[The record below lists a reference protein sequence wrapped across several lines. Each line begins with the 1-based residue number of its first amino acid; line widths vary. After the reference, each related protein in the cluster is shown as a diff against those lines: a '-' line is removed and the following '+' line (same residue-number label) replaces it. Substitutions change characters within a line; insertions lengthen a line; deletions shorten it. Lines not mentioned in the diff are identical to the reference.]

1 MASPLI
7 FEQGQEGR
15 ANRYF
20 QHGAPMTDFLP
31 KETLREDLPVPD
43 NSELDVVRHFTRLS
57 QRTFGIDL
65 GFYPLGSCTMK
76 YNPRVNDAMANL
88 PGLRDLHPFAPDE
101 LSQGALQVMYELE
114 RSLASLFG
122 MAAFSLNPSAGA
134 HAELAA
140 LLIAKKY
147 FKDRGEEK
155 RTTVIVPDTAHG
167 TNPAS
172 AAMCGFKVVSLKS
185 DERGRVGVEDL
196 KKVLGD
202 DTAVCMMTNPNTLG
216 LFEDHIKEIT
226 DAVHAAGGLMY
237 YDGANANALMG
248 NARPGDMGFDLMH
261 LNTHKTFTIPHGG
274 GGAGHGPVGV
284 AAHLVDY
291 LPTPVVR
298 ATLRQASDSDATAVL
313 NPPGDNGQGRPFAS
327 DSMTFALDFDL
338 PKSIGPMRS
347 FWSNFAHAVRALAYI
362 YANGAE
368 GLTKVSQLAVL
379 NANYIRVHVAEF
391 LTTPY
396 PEICRHEFVASAQEL
411 KKETGVRTL
420 DIAKALLD
428 RGYMAPTVYF
438 PLIVPECLMIEPTET
453 ESKETLDEF
462 IAALRDIV
470 ETAKRNPQEI
480 MDAPVHT
487 VVGRIDET
495 RAARQP
501 NLRWTPANS

>member
-1 MASPLI
+1 MTRLASDHTSSPLI
-7 FEQGQEGR
+7 FELGQDGR
-15 ANRYF
+15 ANRYVDE
-20 QHGAPMTDFLP
+20 GAPLSDFLP
-31 KETLREDLPVPD
+31 LNALRDELPLPD
-43 NSELDVVRHFTRLS
+43 NTELDVVRHFTRLS
-57 QRTFGIDL
+57 QRTFGIDV

-88 PGLRDLHPFAPDE
+88 PGMRDLHPYAPDE
-101 LSQGALQVMYELE
+101 SAQGALQVMYELE
-114 RSLASLFG
+114 RTFCSLFG

-140 LLIAKKY
+140 LLIAKAY
-147 FKDRGEEK
+147 FKDLGQTHRDK
-155 RTTVIVPDTAHG
+155 VIVPDTAHG

-172 AAMCGFKVVSLKS
+172 AAMCGFKVISLKS
-185 DERGRVGVEDL
+185 DRRGRVSVDEL
-196 KKVLGD
+196 NKVLGP

-216 LFEDHIKEIT
+216 LFEDRIHEIT
-226 DAVHAAGGLMY
+226 KAVHDVGGLMY

-284 AAHLVDY
+284 AAHLVDF
-291 LPTPVVR
+291 LPTPYVR
-298 ATLRQASDSDATAVL
+298 ARPCRREACTPSD
-313 NPPGDNGQGRPFAS
+313 QFE
-327 DSMTFALDFDL
+327 FYLDFDI

-379 NANYIRVHVAEF
+379 NANYIRVNVREF
-391 LTTPY
+391 LETPY
-396 PEICRHEFVASAQEL
+396 DEICRHEFVASAQEL
-411 KKETGVRTL
+411 KKDTGVRAL

-428 RGYMAPTVYF
+428 RGFMAPTMYF

-453 ESKETLDEF
+453 ESKETLDAF
-462 IAALRDIV
+462 IEALRDIV
-470 ETAKRNPQEI
+470 ATAKRDPQAI
-480 MDAPVHT
+480 LAAPQYT
-487 VVGRIDET
+487 VVGRLDET

-501 NLRWTPANS
+501 DLRWSPAAS